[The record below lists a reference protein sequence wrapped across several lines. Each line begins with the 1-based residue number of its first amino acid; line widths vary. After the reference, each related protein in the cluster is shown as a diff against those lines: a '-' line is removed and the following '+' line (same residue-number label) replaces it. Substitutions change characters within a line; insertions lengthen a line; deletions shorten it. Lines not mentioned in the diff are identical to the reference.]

1 LSNAYSFCPRC
12 AQPLAA
18 GEYGGTT
25 RLGCGCGFVHWD
37 NPVPVV
43 AAIVEHEGGVILARN
58 RDWPE
63 KMFGLITGFLEKGET
78 PEAAVAREVKE
89 ELSLEALATDFVGL
103 YPFERRNELI
113 IAYHVPA
120 AGEIRLNEELIDYRR
135 IAPEKLRPWE
145 FGTGLALRDWLARR
159 AAQGGQP
166 QPVHD

>member
-1 LSNAYSFCPRC
+1 MSSEFRFCPRC
-12 AQPLAA
+12 AQPLAP
-18 GEYGGTT
+18 GEHGGAK
-25 RLGCGCGFVHWD
+25 RLACACGYVHWD

-43 AAIVEHEGGVILARN
+43 AAIVEHEGAVILARN

-78 PEAAVAREVKE
+78 PEVAVAREVNE
-89 ELSLEALATDFVGL
+89 ELSLDALATHFVGL

-120 AGEIRLNEELIDYRR
+120 TGTVRLNEELADYRR
-135 IAPEKLRPWE
+135 IAPEKLRPWD

-159 AAQGGQP
+159 GG
-166 QPVHD
+166 

>member
-1 LSNAYSFCPRC
+1 LTSEYRFCPRC

-18 GEYGGTT
+18 GEYGGTQ
-25 RLGCGCGFVHWD
+25 RLGCACGFVHWD
-37 NPVPVV
+37 NPLPVV

-58 RDWPE
+58 KAWADP

-78 PEAAVAREVKE
+78 PEEAVVREVKE
-89 ELSLEALATDFVGL
+89 ELALDASAATFVGL

-120 AGEIRLNEELIDYRR
+120 SGEIRLNEELADYRR
-135 IAPEKLRPWE
+135 IAPEKLRPWD

-159 AAQGGQP
+159 SA
-166 QPVHD
+166 